1 MNINITSTEDFIR
14 ALRENPEFLAAARR
28 EILTQ
33 ELLELPGRFALYSKR
48 TDERL
53 DRMDARFDGIDA
65 RLDGIDRELGHLKG
79 IVFGLDIY
87 RTGLPKM
94 VSEFGMRRTRIV
106 RLAENNRA
114 AEDFN
119 DAVWDA
125 LDTDIITRAQYD
137 RLIVTDMIVRGR
149 LGRATDTYAYIVAE
163 ASYTLEQEDLE
174 KVRTSRDAIRKVFP
188 GAPVFGC
195 LYGVVAHDD
204 LRASAES
211 DSVRVVIED
220 ELAARASS

>member
-1 MNINITSTEDFIR
+1 MNITSMDK
-14 ALRENPEFLAAARR
+14 EFDQ
-28 EILTQ
+28 I
-33 ELLELPGRFALYSKR
+33 
-48 TDERL
+48 
-53 DRMDARFDGIDA
+53 
-65 RLDGIDRELGHLKG
+65 KG
-79 IVFGLDIY
+79 IFFGGAID

-94 VSEFGMRRTRIV
+94 VSQFGLRRTRIV

-119 DAVWDA
+119 DSVWDA
-125 LDTDIITRAQYD
+125 LDTDTITRAQYD

-174 KVRTSRDAIRKVFP
+174 KVQTSRDAIRKVFP

-195 LYGVVAHDD
+195 LYGAVAHDD

-211 DSVRVVIED
+211 DSVKVIIE
-220 ELAARASS
+220 EEFASRAS